1 MGFHLNQFCM
11 SLMKADNRA
20 AFKADERA
28 YLDRWPM
35 SEAQKQAVLSRD
47 WNGMIALGG
56 NIYFT
61 AKIAATDGLSF
72 RQIAADDERRQR
84 GGVRPDDA
92 GRRPLDRRQPLQEGP
107 ALVARITAGV
117 ATSHVPAIGAALDN
131 GKAGDDYWKPC
142 SPATRPPRPGSR
154 PRSRT

>member
-1 MGFHLNQFCM
+1 MSGRPYDDIPGTTLFDSRQSRLGFHLNQFCM
-11 SLMKADNRA
+11 SLMKAENRT

-35 SEAQKQAVLSRD
+35 SEAQKQAVLDRD

-72 RQIAADDERRQR
+72 RQVAAMMSGVSEDAYAQMMLD
-84 GGVRPDDA
+84 GGRSI
-92 GRRPLDRRQPLQEGP
+92 EGN
-107 ALVARITAGV
+107 R
-117 ATSHVPAIGAALDN
+117 S
-131 GKAGDDYWKPC
+131 K
-142 SPATRPPRPGSR
+142 SESR
-154 PRSRT
+154 